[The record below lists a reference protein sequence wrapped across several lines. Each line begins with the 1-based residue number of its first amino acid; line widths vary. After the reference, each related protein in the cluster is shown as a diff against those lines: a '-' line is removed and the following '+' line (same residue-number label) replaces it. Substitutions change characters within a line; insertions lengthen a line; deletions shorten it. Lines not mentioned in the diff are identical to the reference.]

1 MEYTFRK
8 ALDTELDRIM
18 EIIEEAKRQMH
29 RDGKVQ
35 WDKTYPARE
44 HIEADIK
51 EGTAYVM
58 THEGRIIAYG
68 AVVFTGEP
76 AYNKIHGKW
85 LSEQPY
91 VVLHRLAVTED
102 AKGHGVGAMFLQEV
116 ERLCRTA
123 GVHSFKVDTNY
134 DNERMLRVLDKL
146 GFTLCGNIFYKQGS
160 RMAFEKLI

>member
-116 ERLCRTA
+116 ERLCRTSKWTRTMTMNA
-123 GVHSFKVDTNY
+123 C
-134 DNERMLRVLDKL
+134 
-146 GFTLCGNIFYKQGS
+146 CGSWTSSGS
-160 RMAFEKLI
+160 PYAAISSTSKALEWPSRS